1 MATALHIFDCDG
13 VLVDSEVLA
22 TRIESQLLRDVGVEL
37 TPESIAAAFVGISDA
52 EMHDRIEADWGVTL
66 PEDFTVTR
74 AGLLDEVFRTEL
86 RAVAG
91 IAGVLEALDEP
102 RCVASSSSPDRIRT
116 SLAVTGL
123 DSFFGPH
130 VFSAS
135 SVERGKPVP
144 DLFLYAADAMQ
155 TDPARCVVIEDS
167 TPGVAAGPRRRHAG
181 GRFHRRQPLRPDAL
195 RPAPGSR
202 CAHDRP
208 GRRCPPRR
216 VDPLRLTSSASTL
229 DALGTRLQVGKS
241 TGPRGRRTN
250 RARR

>member
-167 TPGVAAGPRRRHAG
+167 TPGVAAGRAAG
-181 GRFHRRQPLRPDAL
+181 MQVVGFTGASHCVPMLSDQLREAGAHTIAPDA
-195 RPAPGSR
+195 
-202 CAHDRP
+202 
-208 GRRCPPRR
+208 
-216 VDPLRLTSSASTL
+216 
-229 DALGTRLQVGKS
+229 DALLDVLTRS
-241 TGPRGRRTN
+241 
-250 RARR
+250 A

>member
-1 MATALHIFDCDG
+1 MSAALLIFDCDG

-52 EMHDRIEADWGVTL
+52 EMHGRIEADWGVTL
-66 PEDFTVTR
+66 PEDFTVR
-74 AGLLDEVFRTEL
+74 LAALLDEVFRTEL

-123 DSFFGPH
+123 DSFFGRH
-130 VFSAS
+130 IFSAS
-135 SVERGKPVP
+135 SVERGKPAP

-167 TPGVAAGPRRRHAG
+167 IPGVAAGRAAG
-181 GRFHRRQPLRPDAL
+181 MQVVGFTGASHCVPMLSDQLREAGAHTIAPDA
-195 RPAPGSR
+195 
-202 CAHDRP
+202 
-208 GRRCPPRR
+208 
-216 VDPLRLTSSASTL
+216 
-229 DALGTRLQVGKS
+229 DALLDVLTRS
-241 TGPRGRRTN
+241 
-250 RARR
+250 A

>member
-1 MATALHIFDCDG
+1 LAADVTATPPALHIFDCDG

-22 TRIESQLLRDVGVEL
+22 TRIESQLLRDIGVEL

-52 EMHDRIEADWGVTL
+52 EMHGRIEADWGVTL
-66 PEDFTVTR
+66 PEDFTVRR
-74 AGLLDEVFRTEL
+74 AERLDEVFRTEL

-135 SVERGKPVP
+135 SVERGKPAP
-144 DLFLYAADAMQ
+144 DLFLYAAEAMQ

-167 TPGVAAGPRRRHAG
+167 TPGVAAGRAAG
-181 GRFHRRQPLRPDAL
+181 MHVVGFTGASHCVPMLSDQLRAAGAHMIAPDAEAL
-195 RPAPGSR
+195 RG
-202 CAHDRP
+202 
-208 GRRCPPRR
+208 
-216 VDPLRLTSSASTL
+216 VL
-229 DALGTRLQVGKS
+229 
-241 TGPRGRRTN
+241 
-250 RARR
+250 ARRN